1 MPWLFLVVSVALL
14 AVAFKTTS
22 VAVLVICLILALVS
36 TLAWLMGALARRI
49 EDRSGSAAMII
60 DPAELQRL
68 REQAEARRAALA
80 AEAAAAGATQDP
92 ARPA

>member
-1 MPWLFLVVSVALL
+1 MPWLFLVLAVAAL

-22 VAVLVICLILALVS
+22 VAVLVICLIAALVL

-49 EDRSGSAAMII
+49 EDRSGSTAMII

-68 REQAEARRAALA
+68 REQAEARRMARA
-80 AEAAAAGATQDP
+80 AEAVTAGATQDP

>member
-1 MPWLFLVVSVALL
+1 MPWLFLLLAVAAL

-22 VAVLVICLILALVS
+22 MVVLVICLVVALAL

-49 EDRSGSAAMII
+49 EDSSGSTALMI

-68 REQAEARRAALA
+68 REQAEARRAAQSP
-80 AEAAAAGATQDP
+80 AGTQGIAP
-92 ARPA
+92 PQ